1 MNNKHWMKRT
11 SLQKRHGGCQVDHIN
26 PWSDIS
32 GQLTPTGAKERL
44 AARFSQVC
52 RYFFLTGA
60 SHPSPTSHNGSR
72 NREKNGWSFMRKDSV
87 WTKILIWQPPHQKLE
102 KTEHTCSLKP
112 NIVTGLPML
121 CGGPSKYCLIV
132 WKNLV
137 FSLFVVGFAIFVG
150 VLVFFPVFLRISR
163 ILQRYPPD
171 YLSFKISENSF
182 FSFKAVVK
190 WYTLNLIQ
198 IFWKTEQ
205 MTKQV
210 SFSISLCPLKD
221 Y

>member
-121 CGGPSKYCLIV
+121 CGGPSKYCL
-132 WKNLV
+132 KKL
-137 FSLFVVGFAIFVG
+137 G
-150 VLVFFPVFLRISR
+150 VFFVCSWFCYFCWCFGFFPSVSPYFQNTPEISSR
-163 ILQRYPPD
+163 LP
-171 YLSFKISENSF
+171 F
-182 FSFKAVVK
+182 F
-190 WYTLNLIQ
+190 
-198 IFWKTEQ
+198 
-205 MTKQV
+205 
-210 SFSISLCPLKD
+210 
-221 Y
+221 